1 VVSRKV
7 RQARARSRPVAANYG
22 SFLLPLGA
30 PEGCPTHPSYGAGHA
45 TVAAACVRIL
55 KASFDESFVSP
66 NPVVPDG
73 LGLPE
78 RAIRV
83 AK

>member
-1 VVSRKV
+1 MHAHGRSPQITAVSSCRS
-7 RQARARSRPVAANYG
+7 AR
-22 SFLLPLGA
+22 
-30 PEGCPTHPSYGAGHA
+30 EGCPTHPSYGAGHA
-45 TVAAACVRIL
+45 TVAAACVTIL
-55 KASFDESFVSP
+55 KAWFDESFVFP